1 MSLSHQLYRPGRN
14 EFQLA
19 LVAVVLS
26 LSSLQL
32 EAQEMMIRG
41 KRHKVELEGES
52 LRPAKAFQ
60 ITHSVCPLAGEH
72 FAKARKMRR
81 WNALLLN
88 VGITEVVVSILAIER
103 DQLVFG
109 IATGIAG
116 GAMEA
121 IISGRLNRIDAE
133 LDLGVKA
140 YNQCMLWR

>member
-1 MSLSHQLYRPGRN
+1 MQLFHQLFRPGKN

-19 LVAVVLS
+19 VVAVVLS

-60 ITHSVCPLAGEH
+60 ITHSVCPIAGQH

-81 WNALLLN
+81 WNAVLLN

-103 DQLVFG
+103 DQLVLG
-109 IATGIAG
+109 IATGVAG
-116 GAMEA
+116 GAMET
-121 IISGRLNRIDAE
+121 IISGRMNRIDQE
-133 LDLGVKA
+133 LNLGVKA
-140 YNQCMLWR
+140 YNNCMLWR

>member
-1 MSLSHQLYRPGRN
+1 MLLSHQFFRPGKN

-19 LVAVVLS
+19 VVAVVLS
-26 LSSLQL
+26 FSSFQL
-32 EAQEMMIRG
+32 EAQELMIRG

-52 LRPAKAFQ
+52 FRPAKAFQ
-60 ITHSVCPLAGEH
+60 ITHSVCPVAGDH

-81 WNALLLN
+81 WNAVLLN

-103 DQLVFG
+103 DQLVLG

-121 IISGRLNRIDAE
+121 IISGRLNRIDEE

-140 YNQCMLWR
+140 YNQCVLWR

>member
-1 MSLSHQLYRPGRN
+1 MQLFHQLFRPGKN

-19 LVAVVLS
+19 VVAVVLS

-60 ITHSVCPLAGEH
+60 ITHSVCPIAGQH

-81 WNALLLN
+81 WNAVLLN

-103 DQLVFG
+103 DQLVLG

-116 GAMEA
+116 GAMET
-121 IISGRLNRIDAE
+121 IISGRMNRIDQE
-133 LDLGVKA
+133 LNLGVKA
-140 YNQCMLWR
+140 YNNCMLWR

>member
-1 MSLSHQLYRPGRN
+1 MQLFHQLFRPGKN

-19 LVAVVLS
+19 VVAVVLS

-60 ITHSVCPLAGEH
+60 ITHSVCPIAGQH

-81 WNALLLN
+81 WNAVLLN
-88 VGITEVVVSILAIER
+88 VGISEVVVSILAIER
-103 DQLVFG
+103 DQLVLG

-116 GAMEA
+116 GAMET
-121 IISGRLNRIDAE
+121 IISGRMNRIDQE
-133 LDLGVKA
+133 LNLGVKA
-140 YNQCMLWR
+140 YNNCMLWR

>member
-1 MSLSHQLYRPGRN
+1 MPLSHQLFRSGKN

-19 LVAVVLS
+19 VVAVVLS

-60 ITHSVCPLAGEH
+60 ITHSVCPIAGQH

-81 WNALLLN
+81 WNAVLLN

-103 DQLVFG
+103 DQLVLG
-109 IATGIAG
+109 IATGVAG
-116 GAMEA
+116 GAMET
-121 IISGRLNRIDAE
+121 IISGRMNRIDQE
-133 LDLGVKA
+133 LNLGVKA
-140 YNQCMLWR
+140 YNNCMLWR

>member
-1 MSLSHQLYRPGRN
+1 MQLFHQLFRPGKN

-19 LVAVVLS
+19 VVAVVLS

-32 EAQEMMIRG
+32 EAQEMMILG

-60 ITHSVCPLAGEH
+60 ITHSVCPIAGQH

-81 WNALLLN
+81 WNAVLLN

-103 DQLVFG
+103 DQLVLG

-116 GAMEA
+116 GAMET
-121 IISGRLNRIDAE
+121 IISGRLNRMS
-133 LDLGVKA
+133 VVMTR
-140 YNQCMLWR
+140 QSCR

>member
-1 MSLSHQLYRPGRN
+1 MQLFHQLFRPGKN

-19 LVAVVLS
+19 VVAVVLS

-60 ITHSVCPLAGEH
+60 ITHSVCPIAGQH

-81 WNALLLN
+81 WNAVLLN

-103 DQLVFG
+103 DQVVLG

-116 GAMEA
+116 GAMET
-121 IISGRLNRIDAE
+121 IISGRMNRIDQE
-133 LDLGVKA
+133 LNLGVKA
-140 YNQCMLWR
+140 YNNCMLWR

>member
-1 MSLSHQLYRPGRN
+1 MQLFHQLFRPGKN

-19 LVAVVLS
+19 VVAVVLS

-60 ITHSVCPLAGEH
+60 ITHSVCPIAGQH

-81 WNALLLN
+81 WNAVLLN
-88 VGITEVVVSILAIER
+88 VGISEVVVSILAIER
-103 DQLVFG
+103 DQVVLG

-116 GAMEA
+116 GAMET
-121 IISGRLNRIDAE
+121 IISGRMNRIDQE
-133 LDLGVKA
+133 LNLGVKA
-140 YNQCMLWR
+140 YNNCMLWR

>member
-1 MSLSHQLYRPGRN
+1 MQLFHQLFRPGKN

-19 LVAVVLS
+19 VVAVVLS

-41 KRHKVELEGES
+41 KRHKVELEGGS

-60 ITHSVCPLAGEH
+60 ITHSVCPIAGQH

-81 WNALLLN
+81 WNAVLLN
-88 VGITEVVVSILAIER
+88 VGISEVVVSILAIER
-103 DQLVFG
+103 DQLVLG

-116 GAMEA
+116 GAMET
-121 IISGRLNRIDAE
+121 IISGRMNRIDQE
-133 LDLGVKA
+133 LNLGVKA
-140 YNQCMLWR
+140 YNNCMLWR